1 MQNRLVLHFDD
12 NHLLIPLFG
21 PGNAHLSQVEAAIP
35 VRLSVQGN
43 QLVMDGAAQDLEV
56 CKGIFEAL
64 YAQAKQ
70 GSDIGPAEVDACLRF
85 ANRLHVDGPV
95 GDDDVPADQP
105 MMAGI
110 AETELAM
117 KTCRSPV
124 KPRSPGQARYLDA
137 MARYEMVFG
146 LGPAGTGKTYLASAM
161 AVSKLISG
169 EVERLVLTRP
179 AVEAGER
186 LGYLPGDM
194 KEKIDPYLRP
204 LYDALGEMLKGNELT
219 RKMESGA
226 IEVAPLAFMRGRT
239 LKNSFVILDEAQNTT
254 PAQMKMFLTRLG
266 EGSRMVINGDLSQT
280 DLPRGTTSGLNEAVR
295 ILRGVNGI
303 GMVEMDENDVVRHPL
318 VARIVK
324 AYDRADG

>member
-1 MQNRLVLHFDD
+1 MQNRLVLHFDE
-12 NHLLIPLFG
+12 NRLLVAVFG
-21 PGNAHLSQVEAAIP
+21 PGNSHLTQIESAMP
-35 VRLSVQGN
+35 VRLSSQGN
-43 QLVMDGAAQDLEV
+43 QLVMDGPDAELEV

-70 GSDIGPAEVDACLRF
+70 GEDVGPADVDACLRF
-85 ANRLHVDGPV
+85 ANKLTVEAPSR
-95 GDDDVPADQP
+95 ADESRQP

-110 AETELAM
+110 GDTELAM
-117 KTCRSPV
+117 KTRRSPV

-137 MARYEMVFG
+137 MAKYEMVFG

-169 EVERLVLTRP
+169 EVERLILTRP

-194 KEKIDPYLRP
+194 KDKIDPYLRP
-204 LYDALGEMLKGNELT
+204 LYDALGEMMKGNELT
-219 RKMESGA
+219 RKLESGA

-239 LKNSFVILDEAQNTT
+239 LKHSFVILDEAQNTT
-254 PAQMKMFLTRLG
+254 AAQMKMFLTRLG
-266 EGSRMVINGDLSQT
+266 EGSRMVVNGDLSQT
-280 DLPRGTTSGLNEAVR
+280 DLPRGTSSGLNEAVR
-295 ILRGVNGI
+295 ILKGVKGI

-324 AYDRADG
+324 AYDRADA